1 MRASEVLLK
10 MNRTI
15 RLIVLT
21 GAVSYL
27 AMQLS
32 AAQTEPDPYLVS
44 EINKIKAVDNHTHVP
59 KLVGQGE
66 KDDEYDAL
74 PCGGYVEPSDDP
86 NMARPD
92 NPLFL
97 EAWQKLY
104 GYRFTDKSTEHVK
117 ELLAAKQ
124 IVKRKQSD
132 NFPVWVLD
140 QLGTEYMLANRI
152 AMGRGLV
159 QSRFLWVPFDDALM
173 YPLETESMVDTP
185 DRKFFYQ
192 REALLL
198 KRYMNDSG
206 TTALPST
213 VGNYIDKVIRPTLER
228 QKNAGAVAIKF
239 EAAYLRTLNFK
250 EPDEGRARSVFAQ
263 YANGGKPTKAEYIAL
278 QDFLFR
284 VIARE
289 AGRLGLALHIHTGAG
304 CGSYFDLAGS
314 NPSLLDSVLNDP
326 SLRKTNFVLVH
337 GGAGPYTKV
346 TSFLLGKPNVYAD
359 FSEQDWM
366 LPPRAL
372 SMVLRDWMEWYPEK
386 VLFGTDLFP
395 GTPEIDWEEIGY
407 MTSTTGRK
415 ALALALTGMVNDK
428 EITRERAIELAR
440 MALRENAIK
449 LYGLKN

>member
-1 MRASEVLLK
+1 MK
-10 MNRTI
+10 RTI
-15 RLIVLT
+15 RALLLT
-21 GAVSYL
+21 GAL
-27 AMQLS
+27 ATQHT
-32 AAQTEPDPYLVS
+32 AAQTEPDPYLLS

-104 GYRFTDKSTEHVK
+104 GYRFKDKSAEHVK

-124 IVKRKQSD
+124 SVKQKQGD

-173 YPLETESMVDTP
+173 YPLDTESMVDTP

-192 REALLL
+192 REAWLL

-206 TTALPST
+206 LTALPST
-213 VGNYIDKVIRPTLER
+213 LDDYIDKVIRPTLER
-228 QKNAGAVAIKF
+228 QKKAGAVAIKF

-250 EPDEGRARSVFAQ
+250 EPDVVHARSVFAQ
-263 YANGGKPTKAEYIAL
+263 SANGGKPTKAEYIAI

-289 AGRLGLALHIHTGAG
+289 AGTLGLAVHIHTGAG

-326 SLRKTNFVLVH
+326 SLRKTHFVLVH

-372 SMVLRDWMEWYPEK
+372 STVLRDWMEWYPEK

-440 MALRENAIK
+440 MVLRENAIK
-449 LYGLKN
+449 LYGLTN